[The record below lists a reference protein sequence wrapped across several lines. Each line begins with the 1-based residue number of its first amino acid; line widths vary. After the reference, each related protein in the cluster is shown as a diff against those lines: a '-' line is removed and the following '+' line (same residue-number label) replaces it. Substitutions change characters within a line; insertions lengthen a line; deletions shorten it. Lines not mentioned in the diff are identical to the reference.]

1 MSLDLA
7 PCTNIHSILNHRF
20 APRRFAQLAQTMAT
34 SSPDEAELLRVGSR
48 DMWRLTLSS
57 AFNLD
62 LYPNNDGVILGRG
75 EMNIVQAREL
85 MHSVSQSMSSA
96 DFLEEISQ
104 QVGSLSDVI
113 QKHTAIQTLLLSSV
127 YLNPEDNLCKA
138 FDDDDE
144 LGYVKMQCLLAEVR
158 SSEERNNELGM
169 RQIRS

>member
-1 MSLDLA
+1 
-7 PCTNIHSILNHRF
+7 
-20 APRRFAQLAQTMAT
+20 MAT